1 MKARKFNQKKVNLG
15 SVESTEL
22 HNSCCSRRHRKD
34 TTSAGETGMCKRP
47 NLTILPQLGTAAQ
60 QPRSSPYMTLRTSL
74 SLPARQ
80 ATGRCAERENS
91 RGGQS
96 GMQAGTNKRIYR
108 PCQWEFS
115 GSRPKAALRMAE
127 E

>member
-22 HNSCCSRRHRKD
+22 PNSCCSRRHRKD
-34 TTSAGETGMCKRP
+34 TASAGEKGMRKRP
-47 NLTILPQLGTAAQ
+47 NLTILPQLGAAAQ
-60 QPRSSPYMTLRTSL
+60 KPRISPYMILRASL

-91 RGGQS
+91 RGGPS
-96 GMQAGTNKRIYR
+96 GMQTGTNRRTYR
-108 PCQWEFS
+108 LCQWEFS
-115 GSRPKAALRMAE
+115 GSRAKAALRTAE